1 MSTIALFD
9 TSSNMTSYADAAL
22 LGQREQRA
30 QESKRRQKK
39 TMAAV
44 KIAALE
50 HDQTGSQIQRPDSI
64 DDRDSDGL
72 HDEGLLSSSHS
83 SDSFGDDRSSGGQDS
98 VFSGPSSEY
107 DDLVESLLSDY
118 EICLG
123 RLKAMQIIL
132 KGAIRKLGSTSAE
145 RSTGIA
151 RRRMVKE
158 VYENGQQTVLHLE
171 KHVVK
176 SVSHRRIMR
185 KGYYSARHKSAG
197 TRTSRPLHSHEV
209 IQPGAGKLCF
219 RYPPVRF

>member
-1 MSTIALFD
+1 
-9 TSSNMTSYADAAL
+9 MTSYADAAS
-22 LGQREQRA
+22 LGQREQRTR
-30 QESKRRQKK
+30 ESKRRQKK

-50 HDQTGSQIQRPDSI
+50 HNQTGIQIKRSDSS
-64 DDRDSDGL
+64 DDHDSDGL
-72 HDEGLLSSSHS
+72 HAEALTSSNHS
-83 SDSFGDDRSSGGQDS
+83 TDSIGDDRSSGGQDS

-107 DDLVESLLSDY
+107 DDLKESLLSDY

-132 KGAIRKLGSTSAE
+132 KGAIRKLSSSSAE

-151 RRRMVKE
+151 RRRIVKE
-158 VYENGQQTVLHLE
+158 VYENGQQTLLHLE

-185 KGYYSARHKSAG
+185 KGYYSARHRSAES
-197 TRTSRPLHSHEV
+197 RTSGRLHSPHEV
-209 IQPGAGKLCF
+209 IQPGAGKLSF
-219 RYPPVRF
+219 RLPPVRF